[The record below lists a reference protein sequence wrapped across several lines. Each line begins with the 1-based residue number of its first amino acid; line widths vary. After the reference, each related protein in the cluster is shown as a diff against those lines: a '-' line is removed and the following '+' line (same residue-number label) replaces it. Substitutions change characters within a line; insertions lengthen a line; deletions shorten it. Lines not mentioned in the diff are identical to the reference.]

1 MRRWPGR
8 DGLTNPFK
16 VIAIVSDAWARNDTQ
31 ERAVAFSFLS
41 RFRIKPDR
49 ETEFV
54 ALARQMEGLV
64 DREPGT
70 LAFKFFR
77 LAEPGMFAVYES
89 FVDEA
94 ADKAHM
100 ETDHGKPIIAKMLE
114 CMDGS
119 YSREI
124 LYDLDLGA

>member
-1 MRRWPGR
+1 M
-8 DGLTNPFK
+8 
-16 VIAIVSDAWARNDTQ
+16 AY
-31 ERAVAFSFLS
+31 SFLS
-41 RFRIKPDR
+41 RFRIKADR
-49 ETEFV
+49 EDRFV
-54 ALARQMEGLV
+54 ALARQMESLV

-77 LAEPGMFAVYES
+77 LSEPGMFAVYES

-100 ETDHGKPIIAKMLE
+100 ETDHGKPLIEQMIG

-119 YSREI
+119 YEREM
-124 LYDLDLGA
+124 LYDLEPAR

>member
-1 MRRWPGR
+1 LFSSGAERGKARQTSIG
-8 DGLTNPFK
+8 DG
-16 VIAIVSDAWARNDTQ
+16 D
-31 ERAVAFSFLS
+31 VAYSFLS
-41 RFRIKPDR
+41 RFRIKA
-49 ETEFV
+49 ESTSTFI
-54 ALARQMEGLV
+54 ALAKTMEGLV

-77 LAEPGMFAVYES
+77 LEEPGMFAVYES

-100 ETDHGKPIIAKMLE
+100 ETEHGKPIIARMID

-119 YSREI
+119 YSREM
-124 LYDLDLGA
+124 LYDLDAG

>member
-1 MRRWPGR
+1 M
-8 DGLTNPFK
+8 
-16 VIAIVSDAWARNDTQ
+16 AY
-31 ERAVAFSFLS
+31 SFLS
-41 RFRIKPDR
+41 RFRVKPDR
-49 ETEFV
+49 EDQFIS
-54 ALARQMEGLV
+54 LARQMESLV

-77 LAEPGMFAVYES
+77 LGEPGMFAVYES

-100 ETDHGKPIIAKMLE
+100 ETDHGKPLIEQMIG

-119 YSREI
+119 YEREM
-124 LYDLDLGA
+124 LYDLEPKR

>member
-1 MRRWPGR
+1 MIVFYGLCARYSAVICIG
-8 DGLTNPFK
+8 DG
-16 VIAIVSDAWARNDTQ
+16 IVAY
-31 ERAVAFSFLS
+31 SFLS
-41 RFRIKPDR
+41 RFRIKAER
-49 ETEFV
+49 TSAFIE
-54 ALARQMEGLV
+54 LAKTMEGLV

-77 LAEPGMFAVYES
+77 LEEPGMFAVYES

-100 ETDHGKPIIAKMLE
+100 ETEHGKPIIAQMIE

-119 YSREI
+119 YSREM
-124 LYDLDLGA
+124 LYDLDAG

>member
-1 MRRWPGR
+1 
-8 DGLTNPFK
+8 
-16 VIAIVSDAWARNDTQ
+16 
-31 ERAVAFSFLS
+31 VAYSFLS
-41 RFRIKPDR
+41 RFRIKSDR
-49 ETEFV
+49 QEEFI
-54 ALARQMEGLV
+54 ALAKQMEGLV

-77 LAEPGMFAVYES
+77 LDEPNMFAVYES

-100 ETDHGKPIIAKMLE
+100 ETDHGKPLIEQMVG

-119 YSREI
+119 YHRE
-124 LYDLDLGA
+124 LLHDLDSAT

>member
-1 MRRWPGR
+1 M
-8 DGLTNPFK
+8 
-16 VIAIVSDAWARNDTQ
+16 AY
-31 ERAVAFSFLS
+31 SFLS
-41 RFRIKPDR
+41 RFRIKADR
-49 ETEFV
+49 EDQFV
-54 ALARQMEGLV
+54 ALARRMESLV

-77 LAEPGMFAVYES
+77 LGEPGMFAVYES

-100 ETDHGKPIIAKMLE
+100 ETDHGKPLIEQMIG

-119 YSREI
+119 YEREM
-124 LYDLDLGA
+124 LYDLEPGR

>member
-1 MRRWPGR
+1 M
-8 DGLTNPFK
+8 
-16 VIAIVSDAWARNDTQ
+16 AY
-31 ERAVAFSFLS
+31 SFLS
-41 RFRIKPDR
+41 RFRIKSDR
-49 ETEFV
+49 RDDFV

-77 LAEPGMFAVYES
+77 LDEPDMFAVYES
-89 FVDEA
+89 FVDEE

-100 ETDHGKPIIAKMLE
+100 GTDHGKPLIEQMIG

-119 YSREI
+119 YHREM
-124 LYDLDLGA
+124 LYDLDSAT

>member
-1 MRRWPGR
+1 
-8 DGLTNPFK
+8 
-16 VIAIVSDAWARNDTQ
+16 
-31 ERAVAFSFLS
+31 VAYSFLS
-41 RFRIKPDR
+41 RFRIKSDR
-49 ETEFV
+49 QEDFI
-54 ALARQMEGLV
+54 ALAKQMEGLV

-77 LAEPGMFAVYES
+77 LDEPNMFAVYES

-100 ETDHGKPIIAKMLE
+100 ETDHGKPLIEQMVG

-119 YSREI
+119 YHRE
-124 LYDLDLGA
+124 LLHDLDSAT